1 MAAPATSFP
10 ATTFKVSKDDADG
23 RQVLA
28 VAGDWTVW
36 TVDRVD
42 PGLRK
47 LELPDDTKLDV
58 TQLGLLDTSGAY
70 LIDRTLRGSDSRAE
84 PIALIGQHPA
94 AYRLVAQVRE
104 ATPPYPPHP
113 VEAHGVIALLDRVG
127 HGAVHAFEEFLGT
140 LSFIGEAMATVF
152 KLLLKPHKIR
162 WTSVVSVMEEAG
174 LDALPIV
181 AFLSFFIGLVIAFL
195 GANLLAQFGAAVFVV
210 ELVAFA
216 MLREFGVVLMGI
228 LLAGRTDSAFT
239 AQIGSMKMRQE
250 IDAMRV
256 IGLDPMEVLVAPR
269 LIALVIM
276 APLLS
281 FAATVSGIAGGII
294 AAWLAMDISPAQF
307 MARFQEVVLV
317 EHFWTG
323 LVKAPVIAIVIAL
336 IGCRQGLLV
345 EGDVSSLGRRVTS
358 AVVQSIFMVIA
369 IDAAFAVIYFEMG
382 L

>member
-1 MAAPATSFP
+1 MAPPAASSTKTSFKV
-10 ATTFKVSKDDADG
+10 TTDADG

-28 VAGDWTVW
+28 VAGDWTIW
-36 TVDRVD
+36 TVASVD
-42 PGLRK
+42 ADLRK
-47 LELPDDTKLDV
+47 LELPDNTKLDV
-58 TQLGLLDTSGAY
+58 RALGQLDTSGAF
-70 LIDRTLRGSDSRAE
+70 LIDRTLRGWDS
-84 PIALIGQHPA
+84 IADDLALTGDHPA
-94 AYRLVAQVRE
+94 AFRLVNDVRR

-113 VEAHGVIALLDRVG
+113 MNRASLVAMLDRVG
-127 HGAVHAFEEFLGT
+127 HAAVEAWKELLGT
-140 LSFIGEAMATVF
+140 LSFIGEAMSTVF
-152 KLLLKPHKIR
+152 RLALKPQKIR

-174 LDALPIV
+174 LDALPII

-239 AQIGSMKMRQE
+239 AQIGAMKMRQE

-269 LIALVIM
+269 IIALVLM
-276 APLLS
+276 SPLLS
-281 FAATVSGIAGGII
+281 FAATVSGIVGGVF
-294 AAWLAMDISPAQF
+294 AAWGAMDISPSQF
-307 MARFQEVVLV
+307 LARFQEVVMAQ
-317 EHFWTG
+317 HFWTG
-323 LVKAPVIAIVIAL
+323 LLKAPIIALVIAM

-345 EGDVSSLGRRVTS
+345 GDDVSSLGKRVTA

-369 IDAAFAVIYFEMG
+369 IDAVFAIIYFE
-382 L
+382 LNL